1 MSRGGLRRFGF
12 DGLYTVRWDAGC
24 CVFLKDGDSELR
36 MDMCLIFFFPFSLLL
51 IGIVTTELSKLSLT
65 FWTTM
70 GQHIP

>member
-36 MDMCLIFFFPFSLLL
+36 MDMCLIFFFPVQFTSD
-51 IGIVTTELSKLSLT
+51 
-65 FWTTM
+65 WNCN
-70 GQHIP
+70 H